1 MSDEKITLDASSTI
15 DQLQKIGAASAALHE
30 VGDAKFLVLPD
41 GFKQIDITSTVAK
54 LMPYP
59 SRKQGVTVL
68 LDIDSFVSYCFHEE
82 SVRVYADPNSYALTA
97 VFNDNTTDRPGWR
110 DHRAVYC
117 TEKSSELVCWLKNNK
132 QPMEQEAFAVF
143 LEDNISDIVEPSGE
157 QMLAMA
163 LTMQAKTEA
172 NFQSSRRLDNGQVQ
186 LIYTETIDARAGA
199 GQIEIPREFSI
210 GIRLFKNGSGYKLR
224 ARLKYRLG
232 GGRVKFWY
240 ELDRP
245 ETSIEEAFAEYV
257 AKVVDSGYTVFI
269 GNP

>member
-1 MSDEKITLDASSTI
+1 MSDETMTLDALSTI
-15 DQLQKIGAASAALHE
+15 DQLQKIGAASTALHE

-41 GFKQIDITSTVAK
+41 GFKHIDITETVSKRLLHPA
-54 LMPYP
+54 
-59 SRKQGVTVL
+59 RKQGKVEL
-68 LDIDSFVSYCFHEE
+68 LDIDSFVAYCGYQE
-82 SVRVYADPNSYALTA
+82 SVRVYANPDAASLIAI
-97 VFNDNTTDRPGWR
+97 FNDDTPGCPGWR
-110 DHRAVYC
+110 DHRAAYKVE
-117 TEKSSELVCWLKNNK
+117 TSRELACWLKNNK

-232 GGRVKFWY
+232 GGKVKFWY

-257 AKVVDSGYTVFI
+257 AKVVDAGYLVFI